1 MGEADEF
8 VRCYRAMID
17 TYRLQPD
24 VKARQLQEIL
34 MRVRTARGYS
44 AVCLKETGS

>member
-1 MGEADEF
+1 MEEAAEF

-34 MRVRTARGYS
+34 KRVRMAYS
-44 AVCLKETGS
+44 AVCLKETGT